1 MRLFVPFVFRRA
13 KSSFSSL
20 FAVVAAYGP
29 LSDSWVGPFRNARPQ
44 ASAVP

>member
-1 MRLFVPFVFRRA
+1 MRLFVPFVFRRT

-20 FAVVAAYGP
+20 FTVVTVYGP
-29 LSDSWVGPFRNARPQ
+29 LSDSRFGPFRNARPQ